1 MDINV
6 YPTIK
11 QGLDEHF
18 KALYDQKKI
27 TKSYNPVVVG
37 FEPSKPTYP
46 MLIIEEIRNKPRGD
60 FRGRLE
66 TVADLGYKVDIYA
79 KTSGS
84 ISKQDIARSISKNS
98 NDYLTC
104 IGLRQVSWN
113 VKSNDGVNG
122 DLYHIFIMYSAN
134 YLEQRQTILI

>member
-6 YPTIK
+6 YPAIK
-11 QGLDEHF
+11 QGLEEHF
-18 KALYDQKKI
+18 TALFEQKKI
-27 TKSYNPVVVG
+27 TKSYNPVVVS

-46 MLIIEEIRNKPRGD
+46 MLKIAESRNVPYD
-60 FRGRLE
+60 NFRGRLE
-66 TVADLGYKVDIYA
+66 TVASLGYKVDIYA

-84 ISKQDIARSISKNS
+84 ISKMDIARVIAKHC

-113 VKSNDGVNG
+113 YIENDGVNG
-122 DLYHIFIMYSAN
+122 DLYHIIIMYSAD
-134 YLEQRQTILI
+134 YFEQRQTILI

>member
-11 QGLDEHF
+11 DGLKGHF
-18 KALYDQKKI
+18 SALYEQKKI
-27 TKSYNPVVVG
+27 TKSYNPNIVG
-37 FEPSKPTYP
+37 FEPSNPTYP
-46 MLIIEEIRNKPRGD
+46 MVKISESRNVPYD
-60 FRGRLE
+60 NFRGRLE
-66 TVADLGYKVDIYA
+66 TVANLGYKVDIYA

-84 ISKQDIARSISKNS
+84 ITKQDIARSIAKNC

-113 VKSNDGVNG
+113 EVQNDGVNG
-122 DLYHIFIMYSAN
+122 DLYHIIVMYSGA
-134 YLEQRQTILI
+134 YFEQRQIILI